1 MSAGRRPAA
10 TDVAHAV
17 RPRDSFFSVSDVL
30 VEEEPPAP
38 AGSPVTARPGRRRL
52 AAGALGALLI
62 LVVAVLMLSGG
73 SASAPPNAAAA
84 IVPADALAYV
94 NVSLDRGRPAVSQ
107 ALTVAARFPDFPV
120 AGGALLSRLTSVIA
134 GGRSADYA
142 RQIRPWLGGEAAL
155 ALLDTTTSTAGSLLL
170 LDVRDVARGRA
181 FVRSQ
186 GAVPAGSDRGHQLL
200 RYPDG
205 NELAFLGRFMVIGQD
220 ASVRA
225 AIETAAGATGSLAT
239 DPTYRRAS
247 AGAAGDR
254 VLDAYASLAGVR
266 RLLADQGGAIGAL
279 GSLVYQPALQG
290 VALAV
295 TPSAGGLH
303 VRIHSVLDPT
313 LVNVNG
319 SPSTAFS
326 PTLASVMP
334 AGASLMLDVSGLDR
348 VAPGVLNAGASAG
361 VAGGIGPLLSRLGAA
376 LRSEGVNVADI
387 ISIFHREAAVAV
399 VPHGGSP
406 TLVIV
411 ARTPTPARTQS
422 ELAALEAPLAQL
434 FAPAGKSSSSAPVF
448 NDVTVGRVTVH
459 QLVLS
464 AGLQLDYAV
473 FHGLVVIAT
482 GVQGIAAVAQRT
494 GAALAAS
501 TSYRA
506 VLRDHPARVTAL
518 VYANLATLLSTGATT
533 GLTSTLSAIT
543 DDLKRVGAIGL
554 SSVRGAADLTSQLT
568 IQIPR

>member
-1 MSAGRRPAA
+1 M
-10 TDVAHAV
+10 TDT
-17 RPRDSFFSVSDVL
+17 L
-30 VEEEPPAP
+30 VEGAAPPADP
-38 AGSPVTARPGRRRL
+38 GATPGRARL
-52 AAGALGALLI
+52 LAGGLGALVLVI
-62 LVVAVLMLSGG
+62 VVAVVVLSGG
-73 SASAPPNAAAA
+73 SQSAPPNAAAA

-94 NVSLDRGRPAVSQ
+94 NVSLDRGRPAVGQ
-107 ALTVAARFPDFPV
+107 ALAVAARFPDFPV
-120 AGGALLSRLTSVIA
+120 AGGAVLSRLTSVIA
-134 GGRSADYA
+134 GSRSADYA

-170 LDVRDVARGRA
+170 LDVDDVARGRA
-181 FVRSQ
+181 FVRAQ
-186 GAVPAGSDRGHQLL
+186 GAVGAGSDRGHQLL
-200 RYPDG
+200 RYPNG
-205 NELAFLGRFMVIGQD
+205 NELAFLGRFLVIGQD

-225 AIETAAGATGSLAT
+225 AIETAAGATRSLAA
-239 DPTYRRAS
+239 DATYRRAS

-254 VLDAYASLAGVR
+254 VLEAYASLAGVR
-266 RLLADQGGAIGAL
+266 RLLADQGGAVGAL
-279 GSLVYQPALQG
+279 GSLLSQPALEG

-295 TPSAGGLH
+295 TPSAAGLG

-319 SPSTAFS
+319 SRSTAFA

-387 ISIFHREAAVAV
+387 IGIFHREAAVAV
-399 VPHGGSP
+399 VPHGRSP

-434 FAPAGKSSSSAPVF
+434 FAPAGKSSASAPVF
-448 NDVTVGRVTVH
+448 NDLTVGGVTVH
-459 QLVLS
+459 QLALS
-464 AGLQLDYAV
+464 AGLRLDYAV
-473 FHGLVVIAT
+473 FRGLVVIST
-482 GVQGIAAVAQRT
+482 GVQGIAAVAQRSR
-494 GAALAAS
+494 GALAAAAP
-501 TSYRA
+501 YRA
-506 VLRDHPARVTAL
+506 VLQGHPPRVTAL
-518 VYANLATLLSTGATT
+518 VYADLATLLSAGATT

-543 DDLKRVGAIGL
+543 DDLKRIGAIGL
-554 SSVRGAADLTSQLT
+554 SSVHGAADSTSQLT